1 MSEASVA
8 VGRRV
13 AELLLAEFES
23 AYRSGDFGV
32 IAQDVA
38 FFDKQHFLALLPD
51 VLEQAKGRLR
61 ISLVGELDDVAT
73 FQAIFP
79 QFAEFVSS
87 EEEMAVRWRN
97 KKSKTIVVVANGPL
111 SKQASL
117 KEFRS
122 LGEHSLIT
130 RLCDEQRDKA
140 EVLKLRSLWDAL
152 KSPRGAALS
161 LQALVNFA
169 TTLQGFS
176 ALERSVRA
184 PKALHAVGLFPDS
197 LLAEEQTEG
206 RLVKRLRWNSDTLNM
221 VSNATPEDW
230 DRMASF
236 CRYLP
241 GKEKAR
247 FNGIRK
253 RLKALNQ
260 SGAGELDLKDIELAD
275 VLVLWKGKVPS
286 STQGGASG
294 GGSADGKRVAVEA
307 RVADL
312 LLDGDRGEQLADIA
326 ERVSIVAG
334 QAENSQSIS
343 DDEPL
348 AGGEGTSD
356 QAPAANEPVVSVNAN
371 VIALA
376 RSRST
381 AAEWGGVI
389 EIESDRLDALT
400 EVPAFK
406 SWQPFLLA
414 NFKALLMQ
422 FVEAD
427 LAPRV
432 CVEHAEKLAN
442 ARGHLLEHLAD
453 LTVSPVAVLAGRPGA
468 LQAATEYLEAYDH
481 LLRQLQLAYQEMYA
495 QANDEA
501 EKLINWLLAM
511 ELYVYR
517 RDGVTEVLLSPVH
530 PLNLWRSVAI
540 VRDLQSLGGRLSE
553 AE

>member
-23 AYRSGDFGV
+23 AYRGGDFGV

-38 FFDKQHFLALLPD
+38 VFDKQHFLALLPD
-51 VLEQAKGRLR
+51 VFEQSKGRLR

-73 FQAIFP
+73 FQSIYP

-169 TTLQGFS
+169 TTLRGFS

-206 RLVKRLRWNSDTLNM
+206 RLVKRLRWNADTLNM

-230 DRMASF
+230 DRMATF

-260 SGAGELDLKDIELAD
+260 SGAGELDLKEIELAD

-286 STQGGASG
+286 SAQA
-294 GGSADGKRVAVEA
+294 AHRVAGPPMA
-307 RVADL
+307 RELPSRRALRTCCWMATGV
-312 LLDGDRGEQLADIA
+312 
-326 ERVSIVAG
+326 
-334 QAENSQSIS
+334 NSWPTSLNVCQSS
-343 DDEPL
+343 PAKL
-348 AGGEGTSD
+348 RTVRASATTS
-356 QAPAANEPVVSVNAN
+356 
-371 VIALA
+371 
-376 RSRST
+376 R
-381 AAEWGGVI
+381 W
-389 EIESDRLDALT
+389 
-400 EVPAFK
+400 
-406 SWQPFLLA
+406 
-414 NFKALLMQ
+414 
-422 FVEAD
+422 
-427 LAPRV
+427 
-432 CVEHAEKLAN
+432 
-442 ARGHLLEHLAD
+442 
-453 LTVSPVAVLAGRPGA
+453 
-468 LQAATEYLEAYDH
+468 LEAKARPTRH
-481 LLRQLQLAYQEMYA
+481 PQRTSRWSASTRTSSRWPGRARPLPS
-495 QANDEA
+495 
-501 EKLINWLLAM
+501 
-511 ELYVYR
+511 
-517 RDGVTEVLLSPVH
+517 GV
-530 PLNLWRSVAI
+530 A
-540 VRDLQSLGGRLSE
+540 
-553 AE
+553 